1 MGRTSPLG
9 RAAEQIGRDR
19 QFPSALRNQLRNRN
33 KKQDGGVEKKLHT
46 RGDQYKGLKV
56 QMQELQM
63 SVSVCGKIAQ
73 RFPPK
78 SAKMDP
84 FFFFFEKKAPNL
96 KLKL

>member
-1 MGRTSPLG
+1 MGRTNPLG

-78 SAKMDP
+78 SAKMDSFFVCL
-84 FFFFFEKKAPNL
+84 FFF
-96 KLKL
+96 